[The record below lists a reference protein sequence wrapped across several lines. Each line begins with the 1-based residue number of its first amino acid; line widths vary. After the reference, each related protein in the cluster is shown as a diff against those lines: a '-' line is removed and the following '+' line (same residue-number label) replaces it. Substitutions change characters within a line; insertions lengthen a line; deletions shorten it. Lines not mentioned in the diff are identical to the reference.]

1 MTPGANSFKNRRP
14 LRVGRK
20 KSRVAQQK
28 GHEAG
33 VSAPTQ
39 VSARPAAAAAAVVN
53 ANTSAAAALWYSPPP
68 DPMTSAAPGD
78 PPPPPLLGALLGSLP
93 DLVFQQDVLKRLG
106 PRGLA
111 SLAGA
116 GRGCA
121 AAAAATAIMQ
131 WAKVAKRAPQLF
143 GNYLPPLCLN
153 EACAHAALDGNREV
167 LEWLHNTG
175 CPLDALTASAAA
187 TGGHLEVL
195 QWLRKHGCPWDES
208 TCSLA
213 ARFGHLRVLQWAR
226 EHHCPWHSTTGAY
239 ATMYG
244 QLEVLQWIRE
254 NNGTGPMVW
263 NKRMVRDYA
272 GGPRKQ
278 EVLTWLDELGDD

>member
-1 MTPGANSFKNRRP
+1 M
-14 LRVGRK
+14 
-20 KSRVAQQK
+20 
-28 GHEAG
+28 
-33 VSAPTQ
+33 
-39 VSARPAAAAAAVVN
+39 
-53 ANTSAAAALWYSPPP
+53 
-68 DPMTSAAPGD
+68 
-78 PPPPPLLGALLGSLP
+78 
-93 DLVFQQDVLKRLG
+93 
-106 PRGLA
+106 
-111 SLAGA
+111 
-116 GRGCA
+116 
-121 AAAAATAIMQ
+121 
-131 WAKVAKRAPQLF
+131 
-143 GNYLPPLCLN
+143 
-153 EACAHAALDGNREV
+153 
-167 LEWLHNTG
+167 
-175 CPLDALTASAAA
+175 
-187 TGGHLEVL
+187 L